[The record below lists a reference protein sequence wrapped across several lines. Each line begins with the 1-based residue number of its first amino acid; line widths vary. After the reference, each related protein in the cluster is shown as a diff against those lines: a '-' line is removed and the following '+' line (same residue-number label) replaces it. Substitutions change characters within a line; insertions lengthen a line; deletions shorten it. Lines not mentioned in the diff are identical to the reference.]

1 MQLFRC
7 FGLMLFW
14 LFIWEF
20 QFQKLYARE
29 VDLNGYRALEE
40 ILLYMFA

>member
-1 MQLFRC
+1 MSTVLVWR
-7 FGLMLFW
+7 
-14 LFIWEF
+14 E